1 MLNVLVWHEYTQ
13 DVCTL
18 HHCFCI
24 IDHAIAPSHA
34 PDSILR
40 CFEQF
45 INIMHFYLVESL
57 LHFCPNSVIHWV
69 QIWTVGRPSH
79 RCGEMKAGVF
89 RSRRLID
96 WWAGRAGTLTW
107 KYIAIRPKG
116 KKVWSLDTCY
126 SATYM
131 SQTRDQQRFTI
142 SEVAA
147 DWHEPMVP
155 QRHPLPALTDNW
167 THAWC
172 S

>member
-89 RSRRLID
+89 RSRRLVD

-107 KYIAIRPKG
+107 KCIAIRPKG
-116 KKVWSLDTCY
+116 KKVWTLAIAPLTWVRLVTS
-126 SATYM
+126 SALQSRKWQLIGM
-131 SQTRDQQRFTI
+131 SQ
-142 SEVAA
+142 
-147 DWHEPMVP
+147 
-155 QRHPLPALTDNW
+155 
-167 THAWC
+167 WC
-172 S
+172 RSAIHCPR